1 MTALVLGG
9 SGHVGNAIVRALRAR
24 GDAVTVA
31 RRGRTAARNLDGL
44 AVAHAIGDADDAGV
58 LARWIAG
65 HAVVFDAAAPYPWTL
80 GERGAIDRAR
90 RRAGAIVEAA
100 ARGGARVVHVGSFA
114 TALGVGDDGLP
125 REPGRRLDAQ
135 LHPYFAAKRAG
146 EAVFV
151 AAARGGGPVA
161 IAHPTTCL
169 GPWDSRPPTHAVIPS
184 VLEGRLRAVPAR
196 TINVV
201 DVRDVARGAL
211 ALASSAPTGGPVR
224 LAGHNVSVAELC
236 ALVGELGR
244 VRVDVRAVPAV
255 AARAAA
261 WAVEVAAPG
270 VVSPPL
276 LLPTLLTLLQAPLQ
290 IGPAQRALG
299 AAPRP
304 LSATLRDAIAWYRG
318 GCDIAADA

>member
-9 SGHVGNAIVRALRAR
+9 SGHVGNAIVRALLAR

-31 RRGRTAARNLDGL
+31 RRGQTAARNLDGL
-44 AVAHAIGDADDAGV
+44 AVAELRGDADDAGV

-65 HAVVFDAAAPYPWTL
+65 HRVVFDAAAPYPWTL
-80 GERGAIDRAR
+80 GERGAIERAR
-90 RRAGAIVEAA
+90 RRAMAIVETA
-100 ARGGARVVHVGSFA
+100 ARAGAQVVHIGSFA
-114 TALGVGDDGLP
+114 TALGAGDDGLP

-146 EAVFV
+146 EAVFA
-151 AAARGGGPVA
+151 AAARAGAPVA

-169 GPWDSRPPTHAVIPS
+169 GPWDSRAHAVIPS
-184 VLEGRLRAVPAR
+184 VLEGKLRAVPAR

-211 ALASSAPTGGPVR
+211 ALAGTSAATPVR

-236 ALVGELGR
+236 ALVGELAR

-261 WAVEVAAPG
+261 WTLELAAPG
-270 VVSPPL
+270 AISPPL
-276 LLPTLLTLLQAPLQ
+276 LLPTLLTLLQSPLQ
-290 IGPAQRALG
+290 VGSTQRALG